1 MNKAEV
7 FVAQFKKGLQ
17 SIPSAQLDA
26 AKIHSFEKQS
36 NIEGQY
42 IKYDEKTGEVSANV
56 QGETHTEKIVNI
68 NSDGAITGL
77 VQPEPPAT
85 PVAANTDG
93 NNEAGDATSQA
104 GATDTATQGE
114 GATTET
120 TNEGNGA
127 DATQG
132 GTGATATTQGEGAT
146 TEESNKTEVTSE
158 SNGADATQGQGGNNE
173 TASAEGNNTAT
184 TDANTT
190 TQSDVATNE
199 SNVANATQ
207 GGTVTTADS
216 GDSQPAGKGEGEE

>member
-17 SIPSAQLDA
+17 SIPGAQLDA
-26 AKIHSFEKQS
+26 AKIHSFAKQS

-85 PVAANTDG
+85 PVAATTDG

-132 GTGATATTQGEGAT
+132 EGAT
-146 TEESNKTEVTSE
+146 TEE

-173 TASAEGNNTAT
+173 TASAEGNNTAS
-184 TDANTT
+184 TDTNTT
-190 TQSDVATNE
+190 TQSDVGTNE
-199 SNVANATQ
+199 SNVADATQ
-207 GGTVTTADS
+207 GGTVATADS